1 MNRKRTCTKTEQLQ
15 ALVDR
20 ANRRDLEVEYR
31 PFDGWYVCGEA
42 RRPGDDGRDWLGR
55 NFRQAKP
62 ALEKL
67 L

>member
-1 MNRKRTCTKTEQLQ
+1 MKRTRTKTEQLQ
-15 ALVDR
+15 ALIDSAR
-20 ANRRDLEVEYR
+20 RRDLSIEYR
-31 PFDGWYVCGEA
+31 PFDGWYACGEA
-42 RRPGDDGRDWLGR
+42 RWLGDDGRDWLGR